1 MSLTR
6 ALGGP
11 KPTKPLQCGRASLRF
26 VATVFVP
33 NEKKDKYL
41 HIMRYSI
48 VSFLLAA
55 VLFLGCKKDRIGTMV
70 LEHVSVGGEQ
80 LKLDG
85 EVNEG
90 LPIDRSI
97 TLLFSQPVNQST
109 ATSAVSLVADG
120 QPVNADIGFASQGK
134 AVVIYPVGVLRHKTT
149 YTIQIS
155 GHLVG
160 ADGSTIGPQQISF
173 TTVGG
178 ALVVEAIEING
189 NSQEDASRITEAP
202 LTLDLVLRFSAPLDA
217 ATVQDA
223 VRLSGSPAGNLRATL
238 SADKREIHL
247 ATTQPLA
254 YLTRYTLTVSDGLKD
269 AEGQAFS
276 GLERTLYT
284 DIDPEPKFPVISDE
298 ALLTLVQEQTFKYFW
313 DFAHP
318 ESGMAR
324 ERNTAGNTV
333 TSGGSGFGIMAL
345 VVGMERGF
353 ITRAQGLARMENIVS
368 FLENSDR
375 FHGAWSHWLHGS
387 TGAALPFSANDNGG
401 DLVETA
407 LLVQGLITFRQY
419 LDRSAPAENA
429 LAERINVLWEGVDWD
444 WYRRGGREELY
455 WHWSPDKGWAMNLQ
469 INGWNESL
477 ITYVLAAAS
486 PTHSIPKSVYDNG
499 WARNGN
505 MRNGNSFEGTVL
517 PLGPNYGGPL
527 FFSHYSFLGLDP
539 RNLSDAYADYWTQ
552 NVNHT
557 LINYKY
563 SVTNPNDFVGYGE
576 NCWGLTASD
585 GNAGYS
591 AHSPTNDRG
600 VISPTAALSS
610 FPYTPEQSMKALK
623 FFYYTMGDRLWG
635 PYGFYDA
642 FNITEGWVA
651 NSNIAIDQGPI
662 ILMIENYRTGLLWD
676 LFMSAPEIQAGLTK
690 LGFSY

>member
-1 MSLTR
+1 MNYR
-6 ALGGP
+6 LGIP
-11 KPTKPLQCGRASLRF
+11 RPTKRLQRGRASLDF
-26 VATVFVP
+26 VATALVS
-33 NEKKDKYL
+33 NGNRYIC
-41 HIMRYSI
+41 HIMRYSFI
-48 VSFLLAA
+48 SFLLIAT
-55 VLFLGCKKDRIGTMV
+55 VFFLGCKKDRIGTLV
-70 LEHVSVGGEQ
+70 LEQVSVGAEQ
-80 LKLDG
+80 LKQDG
-85 EVNEG
+85 EANEG
-90 LPIDRSI
+90 VPIDRSI
-97 TLLFSQPVNQST
+97 TLLFSQPVDQST
-109 ATSAVSLVADG
+109 AMSAISLVAEG
-120 QPVNADIGFASQGK
+120 RTVNAEIGFASEGR
-134 AVVIYPVGVLRHKTT
+134 AVVIYPAGVLRNKTT
-149 YTIQIS
+149 YTILIS
-155 GHLVG
+155 GQLAGV
-160 ADGSTIGPQQISF
+160 DGSAISPQEISF

-178 ALVVEAIEING
+178 ALKLETIEING
-189 NSQEDASRITEAP
+189 HPQENALRITEVP
-202 LTLDLVLRFSAPLDA
+202 LTLDIVLRFSAPLDA
-217 ATVQDA
+217 STVQGA
-223 VRLSGSPAGNLRATL
+223 VRLAGSSAGNLRVTL
-238 SADKREIHL
+238 SADKREIFL
-247 ATTQPLA
+247 SAAQPLD

-269 AEGQAFS
+269 VDGQGFS

-284 DIDPEPKFPVISDE
+284 DIDPNPKFPVISDE

-318 ESGMAR
+318 ASGMAR

-353 ITRAQGLARMENIVS
+353 ITRAQGMERMAKIVS
-368 FLENSDR
+368 FLENTDR
-375 FHGAWSHWLHGS
+375 FHGAWSHWIHGN
-387 TGAALPFSANDNGG
+387 TGAALPFSENDNGG

-419 LDRSAPAENA
+419 LDRSVPAENE
-429 LAERINVLWEGVDWD
+429 LAERVDVLWEGVDWD
-444 WYRRGGREELY
+444 WYRRGGRDVLY
-455 WHWSPDKGWAMNLQ
+455 WHWSPDKDWSMNLP

-477 ITYVLAAAS
+477 VTYVLAAAS
-486 PTHSIPKSVYDNG
+486 PQHSIPKSVYDNG
-499 WARNGN
+499 WARKGE
-505 MRNGNSFEGTVL
+505 MRNGNTFEGTTL
-517 PLGPNYGGPL
+517 PLGPGYGGPL

-563 SVTNPNDFVGYGE
+563 CVTNPNGFVGYGE

-642 FNITEGWVA
+642 FNVTEGWVA
-651 NSNIAIDQGPI
+651 NSNIAINQGPI
-662 ILMIENYRTGLLWD
+662 LLMIENYRTGLLWN